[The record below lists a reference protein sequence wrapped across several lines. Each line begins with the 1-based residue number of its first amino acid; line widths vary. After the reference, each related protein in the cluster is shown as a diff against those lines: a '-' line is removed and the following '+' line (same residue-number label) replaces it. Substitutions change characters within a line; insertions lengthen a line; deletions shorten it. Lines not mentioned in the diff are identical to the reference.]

1 MLVNGIS
8 WRIKTEDLSVLSLT
22 ACVMYI
28 NFTSN
33 ILLYI
38 LHSGWEILAT
48 KKSTLNHINQNTV
61 VGFIK

>member
-8 WRIKTEDLSVLSLT
+8 WKLKIYQFFNISLI

-28 NFTSN
+28 NFTSK

-38 LHSGWEILAT
+38 LHSGQDILAT
-48 KKSTLNHINQNTV
+48 KKSTLNHINQNTI